1 MTLRTEFSLINSEF
15 NGFLFAPIGEEESGI
30 QLTVLS
36 ALSRLALDPWGEAA
50 RLSSLPK
57 ETAAPALAAMIARL
71 PTGRWEPS
79 DVRAIA
85 ARLVQLLPE
94 RAPASSPGRI
104 AGAAG
109 EKTNVTA
116 ALWLVILVLCAGFI
130 GMQFFRTGQ
139 APDPAAST
147 SSSPQQEQN
156 RP

>member
-15 NGFLFAPIGEEESGI
+15 NEFLFASIGEEESGI

-57 ETAAPALAAMIARL
+57 ETAAPTLAAMIARL
-71 PTGRWEPS
+71 PTGRWQPS

-94 RAPASSPGRI
+94 RTPASSPGRI
-104 AGAAG
+104 AAAAG
-109 EKTNVTA
+109 ERKNVTA
-116 ALWLVILVLCAGFI
+116 ALWLVILILCAGFI
-130 GMQFFRTGQ
+130 GMLSLRFGQ
-139 APDPAAST
+139 APDPAAGA
-147 SSSPQQEQN
+147 SSSSQQEQN